1 MTILYVLIF
10 LALLATVIVMA
21 MGLMFM
27 SGNRPM
33 DRALSTKFMWARV
46 ILQGLTVVLLIVAL
60 VLL

>member
-33 DRALSTKFMWARV
+33 DRQFSTKFMWARV
-46 ILQGLTVVLLIVAL
+46 ILQGLTVLLLIIAL
-60 VLL
+60 LLL